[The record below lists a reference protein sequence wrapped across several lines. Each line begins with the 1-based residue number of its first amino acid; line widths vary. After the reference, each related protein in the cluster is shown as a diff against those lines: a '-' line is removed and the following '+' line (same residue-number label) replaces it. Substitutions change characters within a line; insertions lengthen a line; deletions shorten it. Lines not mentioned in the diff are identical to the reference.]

1 MIRRPPRSTRTYT
14 LFPYTTLCRAARAGN
29 PHAYRVARTGRRLGD
44 RRPHR
49 RSAGEGRGMTMEA
62 FSRLTAV
69 ALPLMFDNIDTD
81 IIIPSREMKTVGKT
95 GLADGLFAGWRYVA
109 VGSREK
115 SPD

>member
-1 MIRRPPRSTRTYT
+1 MARAR
-14 LFPYTTLCRAARAGN
+14 LFDVRLCRRGKFRPARTGRIDHQSQFRKPARAGN

-81 IIIPSREMKTVGKT
+81 IIIPSREMKRSEEHTSE
-95 GLADGLFAGWRYVA
+95 LQSLMR
-109 VGSREK
+109 
-115 SPD
+115 